1 MAHFSKH
8 VFSSADVNHFVQNG
22 YVKTPQILTTDAH
35 RILDDAIENICT
47 NGSDDAMISMSSDMF
62 SVSSIDDILKADP
75 ATFLPLMGD
84 PLLLSIAEAICGV
97 DFFPVQSFSVIKT
110 LGSKDPILWHQD
122 VLTRP
127 LSKTFMLGI
136 YLDDATDENGALR
149 IIPQSHKS
157 TLPICELK
165 KMPYES
171 IEMKAGE
178 ILIHDLMLV
187 HSSGLLTTF
196 PRRRVIYFE
205 FMSSS
210 QAIEEQIYPTTSILS
225 RVGLIPLA
233 IQAYQ
238 QKYPNAE
245 AYEWKHPE
253 KDFFSQNITPDRVYN
268 ASLRLKPANYC
279 LFEP

>member
-1 MAHFSKH
+1 MSHFSKH
-8 VFSSADVNHFVQNG
+8 VFTSADVHHFVQNG
-22 YVKTPQILTTDAH
+22 YVRLPQLLTADAYQV
-35 RILDDAIENICT
+35 LADAIENMST
-47 NGSDDAMISMSSDMF
+47 NPHDDALVSIDSSTAL
-62 SVSSIDDILKADP
+62 VSGIDDILRADP
-75 ATFLPLMGD
+75 ATFLPLLGD

-136 YLDDATDENGALR
+136 YLDDATEENGALR

-157 TLPICELK
+157 PLPICELE

-187 HSSGLLTTF
+187 HSSGILTTF
-196 PRRRVIYFE
+196 PQRRVVYFE

-210 QAIEEQIYPTTSILS
+210 QAIEEQIYPTESILS

-245 AYEWKHPE
+245 AFEWKHPE
-253 KDFFSQNITPDRVYN
+253 KDFFSQNITPDRVHN
-268 ASLRLKPANYC
+268 ATLRLKPANYC